1 MKRVLVAE
9 DDPAIIDALSLI
21 LGAEGYDV
29 LTAKNKEQIFQRL
42 EQDPQ
47 LVLLDI
53 RLSGTD
59 GAETCQ
65 EIKQQEKYADVP
77 VMLMSANPDI
87 ETIAQEVGANGYI
100 RKPFEILDSFLHKSD
115 FFHGKQRHNFPTTE
129 KKLWLQ

>member
-100 RKPFEILDSFLHKSD
+100 RKPFEMMQLLSELDRYFSKNS
-115 FFHGKQRHNFPTTE
+115 
-129 KKLWLQ
+129 